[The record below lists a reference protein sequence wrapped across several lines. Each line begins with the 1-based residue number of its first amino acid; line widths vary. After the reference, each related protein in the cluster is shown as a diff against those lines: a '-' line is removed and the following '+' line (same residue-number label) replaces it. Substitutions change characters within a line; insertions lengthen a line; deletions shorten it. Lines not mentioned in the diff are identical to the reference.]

1 VTGPDTPTER
11 VSQVGFKAATPTAD
25 SGAPPPDLEE
35 RLRAT
40 LAPNLLLVRA
50 LGAGGMGSV
59 FLARE
64 PALKRTVAV
73 KVLAPELAASPE
85 ARARFE
91 REAQAVAVMSHPNV
105 VAVHSVGELAD
116 GTPWFA
122 MQYVAGRSLATR
134 LAEDGP
140 LSVAETRKIIGEVAS
155 ALAAAHAKGI
165 IHRDIKPANI
175 LNDEESGRALVSD
188 FGIAAVTPPEG
199 DADTRLTKTGM
210 IVGTPQ
216 YMSPEQLLAEPL
228 SEKTDTYALGL
239 VGYELLVGK
248 GPFDATT
255 PHELIAAHLR
265 DVPRRLSDLREDVDA
280 ETESLIA
287 SCLEKDPAKRP
298 TAAALAQRL
307 SPGAG
312 APLEW
317 PPPGLER
324 LRGLTRTA
332 VRRTGSGSLLLL
344 GGTIPLLL
352 AGPRFSSATVSALT
366 LLLLL
371 AAVAG
376 LVALVAAARTAAVLG
391 AEAGRAVRAGF
402 AWLTVL
408 ETCADARGDTGQ
420 LIAGAGA
427 FAALPP
433 ERRNGLRRLRLIR
446 QLAIL
451 LAAALPLP
459 LLLGVFLAGS
469 AGWGGPRVVWLALA
483 VPALAAL
490 VAHHVGA
497 LERGAVEHHRSRR
510 KRLVT
515 RPDLSRLAGPWYQT
529 FETVRH
535 GQSMGRG
542 PAGPPGLGW
551 GGALAL
557 MLIVAVVV
565 MVGIPIVLVGTVG
578 PAYWTIATPRFAN
591 TKEKAAIAEPTRA
604 YGVPRDSSIT
614 PLEAGRAFA
623 ILGGSRSSDRLPM
636 QPLPAPESLPWQAP
650 LPEGLFPGARPRAFD
665 GPDHLAIL
673 QAAVR
678 GFSPAELAYLERLA
692 HLSMWRHFSTVARAT
707 RMDGLGGQFIIPFPD
722 SVTKW
727 ELPIPRFRS
736 TMAYAYAAASRA
748 AYHLALGQRDSA
760 ETALRETISFGF
772 AMLDNAPSLTDA
784 LIGVVIVGVG
794 HANLVQLYTLTGN
807 PAGARLRAS
816 HDSAI
821 AFRQDRPAAETD
833 VLVNWNDAEVV
844 RRMMARAAGNP
855 REMRAL
861 RIELLGV
868 FGVAPCT
875 NARELLFGPDR
886 DMRDLFEQAR
896 RELARFPSESSLVDL
911 MATMPERMRFVAPD
925 GAAQRA
931 AASLGRLAGALLMNP
946 RIPGCTW
953 GMAAVRGSM

>member
-1 VTGPDTPTER
+1 VTGPDTPTDR
-11 VSQVGFKAATPTAD
+11 ASQDGVPAATPTAEP
-25 SGAPPPDLEE
+25 GAPQPDLEE
-35 RLRAT
+35 RLRSA
-40 LAPNLLLVRA
+40 LAPQLLLVRA
-50 LGAGGMGSV
+50 IGAGGMGSV

-73 KVLAPELAASPE
+73 KVLAPDLAATPE

-105 VAVHSVGELAD
+105 VAVHGVGELAD
-116 GTPWFA
+116 GTPWFV
-122 MQYVAGRSLATR
+122 MQYVSGRSLAAR

-140 LSVAETRKIIGEVAS
+140 LSVAETRKIMGEVAS

-175 LNDEESGRALVSD
+175 LSDEESGRALVSD
-188 FGIAAVTPPEG
+188 FGIAAVAPAEG
-199 DADTRLTKTGM
+199 RADTRLTQTGM

-216 YMSPEQLLAEPL
+216 YMSPEQLLAEPV
-228 SEKTDTYALGL
+228 SEKTDIYALGL
-239 VGYELLVGK
+239 LGYELLAGK

-265 DVPRRLSDLREDVDA
+265 DVPRRLSELREDVDA

-298 TAAALAQRL
+298 AAAVLAQRL
-307 SPGAG
+307 APGAG

-324 LRGLTRTA
+324 LRSLARTA

-344 GGTIPLLL
+344 AGTIPLVLG
-352 AGPRFSSATVSALT
+352 GPRFSSATVSALT

-371 AAVAG
+371 AAAAG
-376 LVALVAAARTAAVLG
+376 LATLLAAARTAAVLG
-391 AEAGRAVRAGF
+391 TEASRAVRAGF

-433 ERRNGLRRLRLIR
+433 QQRSALRRLRLVR
-446 QLAIL
+446 QLALL

-459 LLLGVFLAGS
+459 ALLVVFLAGS
-469 AGWGGPRVVWLALA
+469 AGLGGPRVVWLALA

-497 LERGAVEHHRSRR
+497 LERGAVEHHRPKRR
-510 KRLVT
+510 RPVP
-515 RPDLSRLAGPWYQT
+515 RPDLARLAGPWYQT
-529 FETVRH
+529 FEAVRQ
-535 GQSMGRG
+535 GQPMGRG
-542 PAGPPGLGW
+542 SAGPPGLGW

-557 MLIVAVVV
+557 VLVVAVVV
-565 MVGIPIVLVGTVG
+565 TVGVPIVLVGTLG
-578 PAYWTIATPRFAN
+578 PVFLSTAMPKYAN

-604 YGVPRDSSIT
+604 YGVPKDSSIT

-623 ILGGSRSSDRLPM
+623 ILNGSISSSRYPM
-636 QPLPAPESLPWQAP
+636 QPLPPAESVPWHGA
-650 LPEGLFPGARPRAFD
+650 LPEGLFPTARPRAFN
-665 GPDHLAIL
+665 GPHNLTIL
-673 QAAVR
+673 EATRR
-678 GFSPAELAYLERLA
+678 GFSPAELAYLERVA
-692 HLSMWRHFSTVARAT
+692 HASAWRHFSTVARAP
-707 RMDGLGGQFIIPFPD
+707 RMDGLGGRFVIPFPD
-722 SVTKW
+722 SVTW
-727 ELPIPRFRS
+727 WGMPIPRFAG
-736 TMAYAYAAASRA
+736 TKEYAYAAASRA
-748 AYHLALGQRDSA
+748 AYHLAVGRRDSA

-772 AMLDNAPSLTDA
+772 AMLDNASSLIEA
-784 LIGVVIVGVG
+784 LIGVVIVGSG

-816 HDSAI
+816 RDSAI
-821 AFRQDRPAAETD
+821 EFWEDRPAAETD
-833 VLVNWNDAEVV
+833 ALVNWNDAAVLRGMLV
-844 RRMMARAAGNP
+844 REASNP

-861 RIELLGV
+861 RIELLHLVGT
-868 FGVAPCT
+868 APCT
-875 NARELLFGPDR
+875 NARELVFGPGR
-886 DMRDLFEQAR
+886 DARDAFEQAR

-911 MATMPERMRFVAPD
+911 FATMPERMRFVAPE
-925 GAAQRA
+925 GFAQRA
-931 AASLGRLAGALLMNP
+931 AAALGSVAGALLMNP

-953 GMAAVRGSM
+953 GMAAVLGL